1 MSVSRIGPTFG
12 DELHRAGIGG
22 TPISWSADG
31 AIIGREALTR
41 AQSKTLDAVLA
52 AHDPEA
58 RPAVLDAAYIDEHVH
73 TIEDVRALLKMMLQ
87 GLPPIRR

>member
-1 MSVSRIGPTFG
+1 VSAGRIGPSFG
-12 DELHRAGIGG
+12 EELAQAGLRGI
-22 TPISWSADG
+22 PISWSADG
-31 AIIGREALTR
+31 QIIGRETLPR
-41 AQSKTLDAVLA
+41 DQQRTLDKVLA

-58 RPAVLDAAYIDEHVH
+58 RPAALDAAYIDEHVH